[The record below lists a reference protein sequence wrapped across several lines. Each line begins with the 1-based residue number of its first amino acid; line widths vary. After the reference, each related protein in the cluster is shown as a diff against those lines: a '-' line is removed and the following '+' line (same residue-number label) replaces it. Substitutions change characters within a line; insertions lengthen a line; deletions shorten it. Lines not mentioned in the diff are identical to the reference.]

1 MHDAIIAAKNP
12 SKYMHEI
19 EMHFNIRGITD
30 STNYYLGNELL
41 QVGNK
46 INVTPKKY
54 VNEILCNYKRTH
66 SDLKKE
72 VPPMMVKEHPELYD
86 STLLNEKY
94 HKSFQHNIGVCQWMI
109 VAGKFDLA
117 YAVSSLSRFL
127 DAPWVGHLEM
137 SRGIFGYLKMY
148 LKRGYSINPQ
158 PMTINDHYEKVQ
170 MKYYF
175 VNQYEYFNE

>member
-1 MHDAIIAAKNP
+1 M
-12 SKYMHEI
+12 
-19 EMHFNIRGITD
+19 
-30 STNYYLGNELL
+30 
-41 QVGNK
+41 
-46 INVTPKKY
+46 
-54 VNEILCNYKRTH
+54 NEILRKYQKTH
-66 SDLKKE
+66 GDTKKE
-72 VPPMMVKEHPELYD
+72 ILPMRVKENPELNN
-86 STLLNEKY
+86 STFLNEKE
-94 HKSFQHNIGVCQWMI
+94 HNEFQHIIGVCQWLI
-109 VAGKFDLA
+109 VAGIFELA

-127 DAPWVGHLEM
+127 DAPWVGHLDM

>member
-66 SDLKKE
+66 SELKKE

-86 STLLNEKY
+86 SPFLNDKEHKY
-94 HKSFQHNIGVCQWMI
+94 SQQIIGVYQWMI
-109 VAGKFDLA
+109 FAVRFDLA
-117 YAVSSLSRFL
+117 CAVS
-127 DAPWVGHLEM
+127 
-137 SRGIFGYLKMY
+137 
-148 LKRGYSINPQ
+148 
-158 PMTINDHYEKVQ
+158 
-170 MKYYF
+170 
-175 VNQYEYFNE
+175 